1 MEEVET
7 SKLITS
13 RDVCFIEDESPRDL
27 ALIEGGGV
35 RPTTTELKQ
44 FPSSNTESSPSAP
57 VPAPIVIPATPAALS
72 DTLSSDTNA
81 ESSPNTPVSQKRITK
96 WEHLKGT
103 REPSTHV
110 RTPTSR
116 FGQPAVT
123 LPDNESAP
131 ETILSTSQSRAYVV
145 FSGEPTTYHQ
155 VMRSPHSME
164 WEKAIQAEYDQ
175 LKSTKT
181 FEWVPAPPEGRKAV
195 GSRIVF
201 REKRDGQGNIT
212 KFKARIVAK
221 GFSQVPG
228 RDFNPL
234 FISSSVFRTTTFR
247 TLMSLVAHEDWKIHQ
262 VDVVGAYLQGNLDE
276 EIYMEVPK
284 GIKEKG
290 KENWCW
296 KLVKAL
302 YGLKQAGRQ

>member
-1 MEEVET
+1 M
-7 SKLITS
+7 
-13 RDVCFIEDESPRDL
+13 
-27 ALIEGGGV
+27 
-35 RPTTTELKQ
+35 
-44 FPSSNTESSPSAP
+44 
-57 VPAPIVIPATPAALS
+57 PAPIVIPATPAALS

-212 KFKARIVAK
+212 KFKARIVARASRR
-221 GFSQVPG
+221 FPVVILIP
-228 RDFNPL
+228 
-234 FISSSVFRTTTFR
+234 SSSHLLSFAQQCSAPSCLLWRTR
-247 TLMSLVAHEDWKIHQ
+247 T
-262 VDVVGAYLQGNLDE
+262 
-276 EIYMEVPK
+276 
-284 GIKEKG
+284 
-290 KENWCW
+290 
-296 KLVKAL
+296 
-302 YGLKQAGRQ
+302 GRSIRWM